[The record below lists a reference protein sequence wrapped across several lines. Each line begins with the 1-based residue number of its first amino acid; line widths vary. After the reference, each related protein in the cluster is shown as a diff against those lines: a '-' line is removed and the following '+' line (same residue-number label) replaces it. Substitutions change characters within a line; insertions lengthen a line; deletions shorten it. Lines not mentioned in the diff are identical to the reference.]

1 MYHSGLYHLFIWS
14 ATCRCECVSRSQ
26 SSAWKHATENCT
38 ETFFLFDSE
47 VGTNHLLHLMDG
59 RDRERKKAVRTSR
72 ESHSWR
78 VWVYLFCLRLTGIC
92 TFAEPSVPSLW
103 PQPLHRLTK
112 HLIFSYSIISA
123 TMILKTD
130 GLLMKHPAHE
140 HFLSQVIIFLEKQ
153 TKDRFGSLYFSLRWG
168 IGHKRD
174 NWLPKV
180 TKKVC
185 VRARNWFHVSWIPN
199 CSFNYPFLSS
209 KWKHLWISDAGEVI

>member
-1 MYHSGLYHLFIWS
+1 MWVCQQISEQRMKTCHRKLQRDLFPLWWWRRHKPFTAFDDWQRQREKKGCLDTLRKPLVKSLGLVILSLI
-14 ATCRCECVSRSQ
+14 
-26 SSAWKHATENCT
+26 
-38 ETFFLFDSE
+38 
-47 VGTNHLLHLMDG
+47 
-59 RDRERKKAVRTSR
+59 
-72 ESHSWR
+72 
-78 VWVYLFCLRLTGIC
+78 GIC

-130 GLLMKHPAHE
+130 GLLMKNPAHE

-185 VRARNWFHVSWIPN
+185 VRDRNWFHVSWIPN